1 MKMSRLFL
9 YVTTAVTV
17 IFLSGC
23 NAQPSRTMSFENVSY
38 IKEFPESFSLNGG
51 RLIDLDLIGVQSLS
65 VQDSLL
71 IVSTLDDNGF
81 WSFFSL
87 PDHMFLGN
95 YLHQGRGNGE
105 FIASPRVNNQY
116 FYSRDGKLFS
126 LIYDFYTGKLSE
138 FDISGTLVEK
148 RPVIKEKDMGL
159 ETNLFT
165 LVCMDSTTF
174 LCRAVNGQMT
184 EQSRYILGTQG
195 KSVRE
200 NMEIL
205 NGASVEQG
213 SDINILNTY
222 CRYNP
227 DKDMVVEAAMDL
239 SIINLYPVERGN
251 GLSLCPESALDRIRD
266 VESID
271 RPKKKVAY
279 CHLASYDK
287 FFAALYYGDTAENI
301 YYGRARAQRI
311 QFFSWDGTPLAE
323 ATLDYPAN
331 SFDIDFHQNQLY
343 TLNYD
348 TDEIRV
354 YDIHDV
360 LDFLSNIDVAD

>member
-1 MKMSRLFL
+1 MIRLFL
-9 YVTTAVTV
+9 FVTIVVTI
-17 IFLSGC
+17 IFMSGC
-23 NAQPSRTMSFENVSY
+23 KTLPSETMSFEKVSY
-38 IKEFPESFSLNGG
+38 IREFPESFSLNGG
-51 RLIDLDLIGVQSLS
+51 RLLDLDLIGVQSLS

-71 IVSTLDDNGF
+71 IVSTLDNNGF

-95 YLHQGRGNGE
+95 YLHKGKSNGE
-105 FIASPRVNNQY
+105 FIISPRVHNQY
-116 FYSRDGKLFS
+116 FYSRDGRLFS

-159 ETNLFT
+159 ETHLFN

-174 LCRAVNGQMT
+174 LCRAVNVQMT
-184 EQSRYILGTQG
+184 ELSRYISGMRG
-195 KSVRE
+195 KSIPE

-205 NGASVEQG
+205 NGASVNPG
-213 SDINILNTY
+213 SDVNILGTY

-227 DKDMVVEAAMDL
+227 DKDIVVEAALDL
-239 SIINLYPVERGN
+239 SVINLYPVKSGK
-251 GLSLCPESALDRIRD
+251 GLSICPESALDKICD
-266 VESID
+266 VEEVD

-279 CHLASYDK
+279 CHLVSYDE

-301 YYGRARAQRI
+301 HYGKARAQRI
-311 QFFSWDGTPLAE
+311 QFFDWDGKPLAE
-323 ATLDYPAN
+323 VTLDYPAN

-348 TDEIRV
+348 KDEIRV
-354 YDIHDV
+354 YDIRDV
-360 LDFLSNIDVAD
+360 LDCLSNID